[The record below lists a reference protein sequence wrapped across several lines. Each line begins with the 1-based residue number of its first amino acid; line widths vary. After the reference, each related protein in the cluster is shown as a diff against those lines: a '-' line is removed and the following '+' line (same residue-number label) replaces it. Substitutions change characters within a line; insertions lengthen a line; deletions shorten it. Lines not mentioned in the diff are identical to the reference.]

1 MTITNNS
8 STSENNKRI
17 AKNTLLLYIRMLITM
32 AVGLFT
38 SRVVLQTLGVS
49 DYGVFNVVGG
59 VIGML
64 GYVNTLFASGVSRFL
79 TIGLGENNPL
89 RLKLTFS
96 TTVVLTLFTAL
107 LVLLLGETIGL
118 WFVNTHLN
126 IDPAR
131 MEAVNWVYQCALIS
145 SALTI
150 AQAPYTA
157 SIISHE
163 RMNIY
168 AYMSIFDSVMKLV
181 IVYLLLIVNYDKL
194 ITYAIFLLVI
204 NIIDILIYR
213 FYCIRRFQECKPSL
227 KFDKT
232 ILKEMLS
239 FSGFNMIGS
248 LSAVCMN
255 YGVNIVINIFFGTV
269 INAARGVA
277 TQVGNVIQQ
286 LYSNFQLAGRPQVM
300 KYYAQG
306 DLQNMFNL
314 MCNNGKYCA
323 LLLLCPIIP
332 ILVYVDGLLDIW
344 LTEVPEYSAGFVRL
358 AVLYTFLRSLDE
370 PLTVGIHAVGKM
382 KLPNVTSAS
391 LNMMILPLAYI
402 IYKMGGSPLW
412 GAILLAAFVPF
423 CTVINFWILKKYID
437 FPWKM
442 YIRRVFLPVCYIG
455 VISSILP
462 LTLLHFVPQNVWTCI
477 LCTTLSGINVCLF
490 VFVLGLSK
498 QKQKE
503 ISTLILTKLH
513 IIKK

>member
-1 MTITNNS
+1 MVTSNNI
-8 STSENNKRI
+8 STSVNNKRI

-32 AVGLFT
+32 VVGLFT
-38 SRVVLQTLGVS
+38 ARVVLSVLGVS

-79 TIGLGENNPL
+79 TIALGENNSL
-89 RLKLTFS
+89 KLKLTFS
-96 TTVVLTLFTAL
+96 TTVVLTLFTSI
-107 LVLLLGETIGL
+107 LVLVLGETIGL

-126 IDPAR
+126 IDPSR
-131 MEAVNWVYQCALIS
+131 MEAVNWVYQCALLS

-150 AQAPYTA
+150 AQTPYTA

-168 AYMSIFDSVMKLV
+168 AYMSIFDAIMKLV

-194 ITYAIFLLVI
+194 IMYAIFLLVI
-204 NIIDILIYR
+204 NTIDIVIYR
-213 FYCIRRFQECKPSL
+213 LYCIRRFQECKPSL
-227 KFDKT
+227 KCDKQ

-277 TQVGNVIQQ
+277 NQIGNVIQQ

-314 MCNNGKYCA
+314 MYNNGKYCA

-332 ILVYVDGLLDIW
+332 ILVFVDGLLDIW
-344 LTEVPEYSAGFVRL
+344 LIEVPEYSAGFVRL

-382 KLPNVTSAS
+382 KLPNITSAS
-391 LNMMILPLAYI
+391 LNLMILPLAYV

-412 GAILLAAFVPF
+412 GAVLLAAFVPF
-423 CTVINFWILKKYID
+423 CTIINFWILKKYID

-442 YIRRVFLPVCYIG
+442 YLKRVFFPVGYIAA
-455 VISSILP
+455 ISSILP
-462 LTLLHFVPQNVWTCI
+462 ISLLCFVPQNVWTCI
-477 LCTTLSGINVCLF
+477 LCAMLSGVNVCLF
-490 VFVLGLSK
+490 VFLLGLTK
-498 QKQKE
+498 PKQKE
-503 ISTLILTKLH
+503 VINIVLTKLH
-513 IIKK
+513 IR

>member
-1 MTITNNS
+1 
-8 STSENNKRI
+8 
-17 AKNTLLLYIRMLITM
+17 MLITM
-32 AVGLFT
+32 VVGLFT
-38 SRVVLQTLGVS
+38 ARVVLSVLGVS

-79 TIGLGENNPL
+79 TIGLGENKPSK
-89 RLKLTFS
+89 LKLTFS
-96 TTVVLTLFTAL
+96 TTVVLTLFTGL
-107 LVLLLGETIGL
+107 LVLLLGETVGL

-126 IDPAR
+126 IDPSR
-131 MEAVNWVYQCALIS
+131 IEAVNWVYQCALLS
-145 SALTI
+145 SVLTI
-150 AQAPYTA
+150 AQAPYSA

-168 AYMSIFDSVMKLV
+168 AYMSIFDAIMKLV

-194 ITYAIFLLVI
+194 ITYAIFLLLI
-204 NIIDILIYR
+204 NTIDVVIYR
-213 FYCIRRFQECKPSL
+213 LYCICRFQECKPSL
-227 KFDKT
+227 KCDKH

-255 YGVNIVINIFFGTV
+255 YGVNIVINIFFGTI

-277 TQVGNVIQQ
+277 NQIGNVIQQ

-306 DLQNMFNL
+306 DMQNMFNL

-332 ILVYVDGLLDIW
+332 ILVFVDGLLDIW
-344 LTEVPEYSAGFVRL
+344 LTDVPEYSAGFVRL
-358 AVLYTFLRSLDE
+358 AILYTFLRSLDE

-382 KLPNVTSAS
+382 KLPNMTSAS
-391 LNMMILPLAYI
+391 LNMMILPIAYI

-412 GAILLAAFVPF
+412 GAALLAAFVPL
-423 CTVINFWILKKYID
+423 CTIINFWILKKYID

-442 YIRRVFLPVCYIG
+442 YLKRVFIPVGYIA
-455 VISSILP
+455 VVSSILP
-462 LTLLHFVPQNVWTCI
+462 ITLLRFVTQNVWTCI
-477 LCTTLSGINVCLF
+477 LCTMLSGVNVCLF
-490 VFVLGLSK
+490 VFVLGLKK

-503 ISTLILTKLH
+503 VFNIILTKLH
-513 IIKK
+513 VR